1 MTSKYI
7 KSVVAFLF
15 IGSWSVSVLADDQ
28 SDLMGKWQVI
38 EASVN
43 NESQRTLNYQ
53 YNDDRL
59 VGRELTITPQ
69 SILSNLPGGSR
80 CQSPSFK
87 QQALTLDSWVRKT
100 IGEAES
106 ASVKSYNLDS
116 PASGNVTVFSVNC
129 QRGSFSGEVEADN
142 VLIAFST
149 HKIWLNWSDGTI
161 LTLAPAEANTLP
173 QPSFSC
179 AKASNETENAI
190 CSDGELA
197 AYDVSV
203 DRAYNFW
210 RKQAGTVGNSLIQHR
225 LIKTQKAWLHERN
238 SCGEDKTCLKT
249 QMQRRLESLAH
260 VMDEQ

>member
-38 EASVN
+38 GASVN
-43 NESQRTLNYQ
+43 TESQRTLNYQ

-59 VGRELTITPQ
+59 VGRELTITSQ

-87 QQALTLDSWVRKT
+87 QQALTLDSWVIKAV
-100 IGEAES
+100 GEADS
-106 ASVKSYNLDS
+106 ASAKSYQLGVPGS
-116 PASGNVTVFSVNC
+116 ESITAFSIDC
-129 QRGSFSGEVEADN
+129 QQGAFSGGDDGDN
-142 VLIAFST
+142 ALIAFSA
-149 HKIWLNWSDGTI
+149 HKIRLNWSDGII
-161 LTLAPAEANTLP
+161 LTLAPAEVNTSP

-210 RKQAGTVGNSLIQHR
+210 RKQAGTVGNSLVQRR

-249 QMQRRLESLAH
+249 QMQQRLESLAH
-260 VMDEQ
+260 VMDE